1 MEENFR
7 KQSDFLRSA
16 CSFFGAAGVP
26 LNRLPLIPEQIWKMK
41 EGCHD
46 PV

>member
-7 KQSDFLRSA
+7 EITQLYLK
-16 CSFFGAAGVP
+16 CMPVFGAAGVP

-41 EGCHD
+41 EGRHD